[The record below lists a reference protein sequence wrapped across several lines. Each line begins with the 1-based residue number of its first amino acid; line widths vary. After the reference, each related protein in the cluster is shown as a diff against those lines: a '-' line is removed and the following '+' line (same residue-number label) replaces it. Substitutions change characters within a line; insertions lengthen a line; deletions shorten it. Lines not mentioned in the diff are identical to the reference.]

1 MFVDIYFVDVED
13 IGIVVNMFVVIYIYI
28 EIVIF
33 VDYYIFL
40 IIMIDNL
47 YFYQKIIF
55 AFFDFDKYYFDYYFE
70 YYLNNMDY

>member
-47 YFYQKIIF
+47 YFY
-55 AFFDFDKYYFDYYFE
+55 
-70 YYLNNMDY
+70 